1 MSRELPNG
9 WLWSTIGEV
18 CHNPQYGWTTKASKT
33 GSLRIVRTTDI
44 TSGAIN
50 WDTVPFCE
58 KEPKNKEKYLLKDGD
73 IVISRAGS
81 VGYSLLIKSPQH
93 SVFASYLIR
102 FIPIINENFV
112 AYFLKSP
119 YYWNSISET
128 KIGIAVPNVNATKL
142 KKISVPI
149 APLNEQHR
157 IIAKIEELFTKLDAG
172 IKALKNAQAQLKR
185 YRQSVLKA
193 AVEGRLTAEWRE
205 QHLPASPCSAQAS
218 EDELEPADKLLTRIL
233 KERREKWEAEQ
244 LAKYKSKGKKL
255 PKNWQEKYKES
266 TPPDTTN
273 LPELPEGWV
282 WTTLGN
288 ITQPSKE
295 KVDPKK
301 IDELTYIGLEHIEKQ
316 TGKLLDSGLSSEV
329 RSTKSKFSVGDLL
342 YGKLRPYLN
351 KVYVA
356 EFDGICSTD
365 ILVFKP
371 SIFVKNK
378 FLQFYML
385 RDDFVRYANLNVSGV
400 HHPRVNFKV
409 LSEFLIA
416 LPSKNEQKKIIDIVI
431 NIFSVI
437 DKIELEL
444 NVNIQKSDN
453 LRHSILKR
461 AFKGKLVS
469 QDPNDLPASVL
480 LKRIKAEEAKY
491 KKSKQMEIL

>member
-1 MSRELPNG
+1 MSSELPKG
-9 WLWSTIGEV
+9 WIWSTLGKV
-18 CHNPQYGWTTKASKT
+18 CHNPQYGWTTKATKT
-33 GSLRIVRTTDI
+33 GSLRLLRTTDI
-44 TSGAIN
+44 TSGIIN

-58 KEPKNKEKYLLKDGD
+58 KDPENKDKYLLKGGD

-81 VGYSLLIKSPQH
+81 VGYSQLIKLPQN

-102 FIPIINENFV
+102 FIPIIDKNYV

-119 YYWNSISET
+119 YYWNLISKN

-142 KKISVPI
+142 KMVSIPI

-157 IIAKIEELFTKLDAG
+157 IVTKIEELFTKLDAG
-172 IKALKNAQAQLKR
+172 VEELKNAQAQLKR

-205 QHLPASPCSAQAS
+205 QHLSASLSSSQTGK
-218 EDELEPADKLLTRIL
+218 DEFEPADKLLKCIL
-233 KERREKWEAEQ
+233 KERRERWEAEQ
-244 LAKYKSKGKKL
+244 LAKYKSKGKKS
-255 PKNWQEKYKES
+255 PTNWQEKYKEP
-266 TPPDTTN
+266 TPPDTSN
-273 LPELPEGWV
+273 LPDLPEGWV

-301 IDELTYIGLEHIEKQ
+301 IDEITYIGLEHIEKQ
-316 TGKLLDSGLSSEV
+316 TGKLLDSGLSSEI
-329 RSTKSKFSVGDLL
+329 RSTKSKFSAGDLL

-385 RDDFVRYANLNVSGV
+385 RDNFVRYANLNVSGV

-416 LPSKNEQKKIIDIVI
+416 LPSKNEQKKIIDIVN

-453 LRHSILKR
+453 LRQSILKS
-461 AFKGKLVS
+461 AFKGKLVP
-469 QDPNDLPASVL
+469 QDPNYLPASVL
-480 LKRIKAEEAKY
+480 LERIKSEKAKP
-491 KKSKQMEIL
+491 KKFKQMEIL